1 MKIGVIQHRT
11 RDNAADDVAALV
23 AATAHAADSG
33 AEFVVL
39 PEVLRLFGEQNPDR
53 WALMKGL
60 DSIEGARFMPFVGP
74 EMAAF
79 SSVLTPP
86 QEMESVGTI
95 ALLVGDAVVDPEVHR
110 VVFEQLPNMA
120 VLSPRSESDLQ
131 AEAVLELA
139 IGLSLSLA
147 GLVVV
152 AECSGADAGEPGHGG
167 SAIVLLGDV
176 IAEAMGDDDVLI
188 AEVPLPIPQPE
199 PVEALPAV
207 PRILEQR
214 LAHHRGEKA
223 PVDYPADL
231 SS

>member
-11 RDNAADDVAALV
+11 RDRAAEDVTALV
-23 AATAHAADSG
+23 SATARAADSG

-53 WALMKGL
+53 WALVTGL
-60 DSIEGARFMPFVGP
+60 DSIAGARLIPFVGP
-74 EMAAF
+74 EVPAF

-86 QEMESVGTI
+86 QDIESLGTI
-95 ALLVGDAVVDPEVHR
+95 ALLVGDACVDPEVHR
-110 VVFEQLPNMA
+110 ALFEQLPNVA
-120 VLSPRSESDLQ
+120 VLSPRSESELQ

-147 GLVVV
+147 GLVIV
-152 AECSGADAGEPGHGG
+152 AECAGAEPGEPGHGG

-176 IAEAMGDDDVLI
+176 IAEAMGDDDVLLADI
-188 AEVPLPIPQPE
+188 PLPIPQPE
-199 PVEALPAV
+199 PVEGLPPV

-214 LAHHRGEKA
+214 LAHHRGEKV